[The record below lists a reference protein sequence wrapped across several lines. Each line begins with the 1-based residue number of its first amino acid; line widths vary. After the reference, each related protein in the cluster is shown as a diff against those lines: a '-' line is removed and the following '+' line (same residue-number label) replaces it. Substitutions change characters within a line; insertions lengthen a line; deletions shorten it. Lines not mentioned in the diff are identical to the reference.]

1 MSDKRDEILQKYI
14 WLTLSC
20 GADSSYPFRLFSKYG
35 DINKVYEADDYDELD
50 MPDYIARALFDKRL
64 NQAFEIVKKCKALGV
79 TAVCFE
85 DKEYPLKLKKIKDPP
100 LVLYCKGNFVNTD
113 TNLCVGMVGTRKA
126 SDYGEKTADY
136 LGKGV
141 GSSGAIVISG
151 LAKGI
156 DSICQRAAMGA
167 GGFTIGVIGNSI
179 DTVYPKENA
188 ALFNKLY
195 KHGLVISEYWPGCAT
210 NKYSFPRR
218 NRIIAGLS
226 DILVVVEAPAK
237 SGALIT
243 ASHAVKAG
251 KPVCVPPMPLAKEN
265 AGTASLM
272 KAGARMITSVEDLL
286 SEYEA
291 SLPHKITPDLP
302 LPSFKSDEEDL
313 YNGEKRIGNS
323 EKELAY
329 NFLLDE
335 LERNGPET
343 LAKAA
348 LATKRFSL
356 KELMLAATAL
366 ELDGYIVKTV
376 GGMYDS
382 VPIDIKTTDKEK

>member
-1 MSDKRDEILQKYI
+1 MANRREEILQKYI
-14 WLTLSC
+14 WLTLAC
-20 GADSSYPFRLFSKYG
+20 GADSRYPFRLFSKYG

-50 MPDYIARALFDKRL
+50 MPDYVVRSLFDKRL
-64 NQAFEIVKKCKALGV
+64 NQAFEIVKKCNALGV
-79 TAVCFE
+79 NVICFE

-100 LVLYCKGNFVNTD
+100 LVLYYKGNFINTD
-113 TNLCVGMVGTRKA
+113 ASLCVGMVGTRKV
-126 SDYGEKTADY
+126 SNYGEKTANY
-136 LGKGV
+136 LASGV
-141 GSSGAIVISG
+141 GSSGAVVVSG

-156 DSICQRAAMGA
+156 DSICQRATMSA

-179 DTVYPKENA
+179 DTVYPRENA
-188 ALFNKLY
+188 ALFNKTY
-195 KHGLVISEYWPGCAT
+195 KYGLVISEYWPGCAT

-251 KPVCVPPMPLAKEN
+251 KPVCVPPMPLTEEN
-265 AGTASLM
+265 AGTASLLR
-272 KAGARMITSVEDLL
+272 AGARMITGVEDLL
-286 SEYEA
+286 SEYEEA
-291 SLPHKITPDLP
+291 LPHKIAPDVP
-302 LPSFKSDEEDL
+302 LPSLKKDGEDL
-313 YNGEKRIGNS
+313 FGGDKRIGNS

-329 NFLLDE
+329 TFLLDE

-348 LATKRFSL
+348 MATKRFSL

-376 GGMYDS
+376 GGMYDT
-382 VPIDIKTTDKEK
+382 VPIEIKTTDKEK